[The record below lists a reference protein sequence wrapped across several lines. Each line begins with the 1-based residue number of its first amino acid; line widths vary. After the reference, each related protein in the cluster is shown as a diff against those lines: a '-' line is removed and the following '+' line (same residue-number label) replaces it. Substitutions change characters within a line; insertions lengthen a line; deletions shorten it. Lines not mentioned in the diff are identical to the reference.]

1 MAGLAGLAF
10 TAACSRGGGSGAGS
24 QGVTVT
30 HVFGETVIPAPPSR
44 VVSAGLTEQDDLLA
58 VGVVPIAVTNWF
70 GDQPSGV
77 WPWARPKLGDAKP
90 AALTLDNG
98 IQVDAIAALKPDL
111 IVAVNA
117 GLDAETYK
125 KLSAIAP
132 TIAQSGGE
140 AFFEPWKD
148 QATAVATAVFKKD
161 EMGRLIDAVDA
172 KFAAAGQA
180 NPSFRDHTAV
190 LLEGRFTGDAVTA
203 TVGGWRTDFLSALG
217 LAVPES
223 VKGLQASGQAAIP
236 RAELA
241 AAVDSA
247 DVLIWCTDS
256 DAEQAALQADPT
268 VADLRA
274 TTMKRN
280 VFTPAELSA
289 AIAFASPLSYP
300 LVADQLP
307 PLLARTLS

>member
-1 MAGLAGLAF
+1 MLTITIPGEPVAQG
-10 TAACSRGGGSGAGS
+10 RGRAVRIGAGVRVIDPAKS
-24 QGVTVT
+24 RSWKGVAAVFMQQGRNAAG
-30 HVFGETVIPAPPSR
+30 VFAPAF
-44 VVSAGLTEQDDLLA
+44 GLVL
-58 VGVVPIAVTNWF
+58 
-70 GDQPSGV
+70 
-77 WPWARPKLGDAKP
+77 RPE
-90 AALTLDNG
+90 
-98 IQVDAIAALKPDL
+98 IAALSMSGSSL

-180 NPSFRDHTAV
+180 NPSFRDRTAV